1 MSMLTT
7 AGHQMAML
15 AMVVCPK
22 APPGAQVHVDTIMGY
37 VLWGVLILFVLGIVI
52 SIAAVVAGRVF
63 GMPHASRAGVV
74 GVVIVFIA
82 AIGYLILPGMLD
94 AMLGSGC
101 IG

>member
-1 MSMLTT
+1 MSILTIASYHAAT
-7 AGHQMAML
+7 LPA
-15 AMVVCPK
+15 VCPK
-22 APPGAQVHVDTIMGY
+22 APPGAQVHVDSIMGY

-52 SIAAVVAGRVF
+52 SIATVVAGRVF

-82 AIGYLILPGMLD
+82 AIGYLILPGILD

-101 IG
+101 VG

>member
-7 AGHQMAML
+7 AAYQVATLPM
-15 AMVVCPK
+15 VCPK
-22 APPGAQVHVDTIMGY
+22 APPGAQVHVDSIMGY

-82 AIGYLILPGMLD
+82 AIGYLILPGILD

-101 IG
+101 VG

>member
-1 MSMLTT
+1 MSILTT
-7 AGHQMAML
+7 ASYHAATL
-15 AMVVCPK
+15 PAVCPK
-22 APPGAQVHVDTIMGY
+22 APPGAQVHVDSIMGF

-82 AIGYLILPGMLD
+82 AIAYLILPGMLD
-94 AMLGSGC
+94 TMLGSGC
-101 IG
+101 VG